1 MPPRKSTTKRRAPAR
16 RRAPIRRRRVLR
28 RNVPDKAGCSEVLQ
42 IADGRS
48 NTMYGNAY
56 VSLGEFPRSSLIAQA
71 YQEYRITNVKW
82 TFKPQFDTFTATSDA
97 TTAYRVPQFHYM
109 IDKAATLPLTTTFPD
124 LVAMGAKPH
133 RFDDKNIIVSYS
145 PGVILGVDAAG
156 SATIKSAMKKV
167 SPWLSTTDTID
178 GGWGPSTAQH
188 NGLFYWLDTGAM
200 PGDGAYEFSV
210 SVEVQVEFRKPFLP
224 VGAGNTV
231 EAIRPPVQ
239 AKALT
244 NPV

>member
-1 MPPRKSTTKRRAPAR
+1 MPRTASKRKAPVRR

-28 RNVPDKAGCSEVLQ
+28 RNVPDKASCSEVLQ
-42 IADGRS
+42 IVDARS

-56 VSLGEFPRSSLIAQA
+56 VSLGEFPRSSLISEA

-82 TFKPQFDTFTATSDA
+82 TFKPQFDTFIANTDA
-97 TTAYRVPQFHYM
+97 TTAYRVPQLHYM
-109 IDKAATLPLTTTFPD
+109 IDKAATLPPTTTFAD

-133 RFDDKNIIVSYS
+133 RFDDKNITVSYA
-145 PGVILGVDAAG
+145 PGVVLGVDAAG

-167 SPWLSTTDTID
+167 SPWLSTTDAID
-178 GGWGPSTAQH
+178 ASWAVSTAQH
-188 NGLFYWLDTGAM
+188 NGLFYYLDAAAL
-200 PGDGAYEFSV
+200 PGDGVYEYSV

-231 EAIRPPVQ
+231 QAIRPQPLTRT
-239 AKALT
+239 LT